1 MDDLTFARKFEEIA
15 ALVKAHLETAP
26 GCHDFDHTM
35 RVLRNAEMLLKT
47 EKNADAWVVKLA
59 AILHDIARPEE
70 MTSKGAVCHAEQGAE
85 TAAAILRNAG
95 FDETIVRQVRG
106 CVLKHRYR
114 GIFQPETAEE
124 KIIYD
129 ADKLDSIGA
138 TGIGRA
144 FHFAGRENA
153 RLHNTESEAVNSEAY
168 SREDSAYREYLVK
181 LRHVEGKLL
190 TEAGRRA
197 AVERS
202 MFMRRFFEQLN
213 YEIYGN
219 DHQS

>member
-1 MDDLTFARKFEEIA
+1 MDDITFARKFEEVA

-35 RVLRNAEMLLKT
+35 RVFRNAEMLLKE
-47 EKNADAWVVKLA
+47 EKSADARTVKLA

-70 MTSKGAVCHAEQGAE
+70 MMSKGAVCHAEQGAVE
-85 TAAAILRNAG
+85 AAAILKSVG
-95 FDETIVRQVRG
+95 FDEALIQNVGG

-114 GIFQPETAEE
+114 GRFQPETPEE

-138 TGIGRA
+138 VGIGRA

-153 RLHNTESEAVNSEAY
+153 RLHNTEQEAVNSAAY

-181 LRHVEGKLL
+181 LRHVEEKML
-190 TEAGRRA
+190 TATGRRVA
-197 AVERS
+197 HERS
-202 MFMRRFFEQLN
+202 KFMHRFFEQLN
-213 YEIYGN
+213 NEIYG
-219 DHQS
+219 